1 MNEIGPLL
9 VKLSH
14 LIVQSHITF
23 LMRMEEF
30 ILQMCIVVY
39 ANVFLLDKT
48 FILLKCAHMCFMH
61 IFFIYAHLA
70 VSLQRF
76 FMRYSKMWIKICGW
90 KHSYCGGVEEDASN
104 KLCSS
109 GEFHAQEH

>member
-1 MNEIGPLL
+1 MTDFTQAFQNDHNNLYEIGPLL

-61 IFFIYAHLA
+61 IFL
-70 VSLQRF
+70 
-76 FMRYSKMWIKICGW
+76 FMRILLFPSSVFLCDILKCG
-90 KHSYCGGVEEDASN
+90 
-104 KLCSS
+104 
-109 GEFHAQEH
+109 